1 MIAGAVGSLQR
12 RFDFKLVL
20 AGYEPPDLF
29 KGATFRPWTKFS
41 PELDYFQAFAD
52 FGVGLCPLAKT
63 PFNEGKS
70 DLKWLEYSALGI
82 PTVASAGRPY
92 EELEDM
98 ATGLL
103 ADSADEWEEKTAR
116 LLSDKGL
123 RRKLGETAREYVLEK
138 RTIDGSLRLWR
149 DLFTAI

>member
-1 MIAGAVGSLQR
+1 
-12 RFDFKLVL
+12 
-20 AGYEPPDLF
+20 
-29 KGATFRPWTKFS
+29 
-41 PELDYFQAFAD
+41 
-52 FGVGLCPLAKT
+52 
-63 PFNEGKS
+63 
-70 DLKWLEYSALGI
+70 
-82 PTVASAGRPY
+82 VASAGRPY